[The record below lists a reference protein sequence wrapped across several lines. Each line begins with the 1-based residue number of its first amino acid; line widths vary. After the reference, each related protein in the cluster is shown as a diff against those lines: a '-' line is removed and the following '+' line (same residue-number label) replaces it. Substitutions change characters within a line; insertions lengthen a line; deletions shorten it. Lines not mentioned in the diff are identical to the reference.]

1 MINAVR
7 KGLNPRLLMHQSH
20 SFSTSSSSSSSNGL
34 LKLAWHKYLNAL
46 SRRPLRTKALASAII
61 FFSSDSAAQYIMTE
75 KETGCHRWDIPR
87 AASGA
92 AFGVVATGFLHIWW
106 GFLEALVEARLPVAR
121 YRLANTMTKVMV
133 DQSLGAPFYI
143 YNYYMVTNFLQTMAA
158 DKKKR
163 LGEIWVNTQSKA
175 NEMIWPTMFL
185 HWRVWPIVHSFNFY
199 FIPLHHR
206 VLVQNLVLVGWS
218 GCKSNGVY
226 MSKMLNLRFCLTRIL

>member
-1 MINAVR
+1 MTMINAVR

-46 SRRPLRTKALASAII
+46 SRRPLRTKAMASAII

-133 DQSLGAPFYI
+133 DQSLGA
-143 YNYYMVTNFLQTMAA
+143 

-163 LGEIWVNTQSKA
+163 LGEIWVDTQSKA